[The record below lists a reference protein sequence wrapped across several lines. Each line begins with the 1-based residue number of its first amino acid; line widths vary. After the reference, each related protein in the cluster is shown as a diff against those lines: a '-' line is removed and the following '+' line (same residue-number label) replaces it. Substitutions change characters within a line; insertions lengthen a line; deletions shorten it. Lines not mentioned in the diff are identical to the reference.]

1 MNQDHSLA
9 PVSQTEPHIEGME
22 EKEGEKGKWE
32 VENERVERMFTRN
45 NKQHDIP
52 EEKGILATNQGDPRK
67 PASPAQSQAV
77 EEKEEKMLKGK
88 IDDGAKNKG
97 EGEDRGGGE
106 WGRRRGEDRGG
117 GRDGIIEEEEQEE
130 KIEGDEKGKIEEKIQ
145 KGKGK
150 IAKIGEDKGKI
161 EEEEEKMKTEEE
173 KGKTEEEKGKT
184 EEEKGKVE
192 EEKGTTKEEEDDDD
206 NQYLDGGWGW
216 MVVLGGTMVSLL
228 QSVLLTS
235 QGLTFISLLEKFPHL
250 QTTVV
255 SGTMAIYNGCRFI
268 SGKLR
273 FIIIH
278 IKTNFF
284 IFVHSVRI
292 NILQMN

>member
-32 VENERVERMFTRN
+32 VENERVEQMFTRN

-77 EEKEEKMLKGK
+77 EEKEEKILKGK
-88 IDDGAKNKG
+88 IEDGAKNKEG
-97 EGEDRGGGE
+97 EGEDRGGGVGE
-106 WGRRRGEDRGG
+106 WGRRRGEDRGGG

-161 EEEEEKMKTEEE
+161 EKIEEEEEKMKTEEE
-173 KGKTEEEKGKT
+173 KGKTKEE
-184 EEEKGKVE
+184 
-192 EEKGTTKEEEDDDD
+192 EEEDDDD
-206 NQYLDGGWGW
+206 DYQYLDGGWGW

-273 FIIIH
+273 FIMIH
-278 IKTNFF
+278 IKTKFF
-284 IFVHSVRI
+284 ILVHSVRI